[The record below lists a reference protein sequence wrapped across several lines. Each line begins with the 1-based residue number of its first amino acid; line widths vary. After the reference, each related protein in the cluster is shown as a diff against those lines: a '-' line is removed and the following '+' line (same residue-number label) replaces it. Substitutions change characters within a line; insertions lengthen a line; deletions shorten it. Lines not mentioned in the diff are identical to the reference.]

1 MCEVVVDANKCLN
14 TYKWSFELKDA
25 KTLEG
30 VCQQISALRHTYI
43 QPLEWLDPNDLKI
56 ETWCLFRGRFPTQE
70 AAMEFILKWQ

>member
-1 MCEVVVDANKCLN
+1 MSEVVVDDHKCLN

-25 KTLEG
+25 RTLQG
-30 VCQQISALRHTYI
+30 VCQQISALSHTYI

-56 ETWCLFRGRFPTQE
+56 ETWCLFRGWFPTQE